1 MVWFGMLKMSQG
13 WHEHLESGVSSVEW
27 CLCRGVSSNGR
38 VRDVFDGTSRQS
50 YRLGSVPVSSVAFL
64 SAKLR
69 PCQLR
74 CALLGPVAIGSGR
87 FSGVPCGSVVFLAAQ
102 YSSVPINSLAFLS
115 TQWRFCQISCVPCP
129 LSSVPVGSVAAQYC
143 SWRFS
148 SVPVNSP
155 AFLSVQGRSCQLA
168 FLSAQQRSCRLSSV
182 PGGSVACG
190 SVAFLSTH

>member
-1 MVWFGMLKMSQG
+1 MVWFGM
-13 WHEHLESGVSSVEW
+13 WHEHLESGVSAAEW

-38 VRDVFDGTSRQS
+38 LSDVFDGTGRQS

-74 CALLGPVAIGSGR
+74 CALVGPVAIGSGR

-115 TQWRFCQISCVPCP
+115 TQWRFCQISCVPVR
-129 LSSVPVGSVAAQYC
+129 SA
-143 SWRFS
+143 
-148 SVPVNSP
+148 
-155 AFLSVQGRSCQLA
+155 AFLSVQWQPST
-168 FLSAQQRSCRLSSV
+168 V
-182 PGGSVACG
+182 PGG
-190 SVAFLSTH
+190 SVAFLSTHQRSCQFRGVPVSLRSCRLSNDPVGSVAFLAAR